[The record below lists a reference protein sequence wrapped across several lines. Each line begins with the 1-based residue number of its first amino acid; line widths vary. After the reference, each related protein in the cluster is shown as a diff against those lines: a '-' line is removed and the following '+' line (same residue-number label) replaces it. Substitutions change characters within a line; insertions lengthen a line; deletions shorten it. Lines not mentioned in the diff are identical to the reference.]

1 MQQAVGADADMLRNP
16 DKTRDTAW
24 EQPSLNPAEG
34 FPVNFDQFG
43 QTLLSQ
49 TGLKPRPLDI
59 FADTSKNLTFI
70 HQRLENIFQNYLLPH
85 IISAK
90 TPSFLGAGRKGLPA
104 E

>member
-1 MQQAVGADADMLRNP
+1 
-16 DKTRDTAW
+16 
-24 EQPSLNPAEG
+24 
-34 FPVNFDQFG
+34 
-43 QTLLSQ
+43 
-49 TGLKPRPLDI
+49 LKPRPLDI